1 MVCIQQE
8 QKSFKKIS
16 SCPSNQLKVIS
27 KKRLLKKEKWKVQ
40 LLENLSNRK
49 EEQVMHRI
57 HAVFNKLELLS
68 NTALQI

>member
-8 QKSFKKIS
+8 HKSFKKIS
-16 SCPSNQLKVIS
+16 SCASNQLKVIS